1 MPIKLRRHP
10 GARRFVL
17 RVSGGT
23 IHLTIP
29 TRARQSAA
37 LQWLEQQSDFVEREL
52 CGMPEPV
59 PFALGAALPVLGR
72 MRRIETGG
80 PRGGA
85 LLPDVIVLHVTEPER
100 VPAATERVIR
110 RAVQEACEGEI
121 KPLWRELDVE
131 DAPIGIRQMRRRW
144 GSCAIDGSTVFNWR
158 LAFAPPAVLSYVIAH
173 EAAHRIE
180 MNHGPRFWNL
190 VWEICPDYQ
199 QQSQWLKDNGE
210 SLFVYGA
217 T

>member
-1 MPIKLRRHP
+1 M
-10 GARRFVL
+10 L

-37 LQWLEQQSDFVEREL
+37 LQWLEQQRGFVESEL
-52 CGMPEPV
+52 QGIPEPV
-59 PFALGAALPVLGR
+59 PFAIGAVLPVLGR
-72 MRRIETGG
+72 NRRIDGGG

-85 LLPDVIVLHVTEPER
+85 LLDDAIALHITDPDR
-100 VPAATERVIR
+100 VADAAERVIR
-110 RAVQEACEGEI
+110 RAVQGTCEAAI
-121 KPLWRELDVE
+121 KPFWRELDVE
-131 DAPIGIRQMRRRW
+131 DAPISVRQMRRRW
-144 GSCAIDGSTVFNWR
+144 GSCSADGSTVFNWR
-158 LAFAPPAVLSYVIAH
+158 LAFAPPEVLSYVAAH

-190 VWEICPDYQ
+190 VWEICPDYREH
-199 QQSQWLKDNGE
+199 SRWLKDHGE